1 MQFLQYTHNPWLVAA
16 SLAVALMAGFTG
28 LSLTSGLRDKS
39 LEQRKISI
47 AMAAIA
53 LGGGIWSMHFVAMLG
68 LQLPVLF
75 YYDAVITL
83 ISALIAI
90 LIVGCSLLLL
100 HFRPRTPT
108 TLTLAGGIIGI
119 GIVAMHYTGMAGLQM
134 CRAVYTPLGVALAV
148 GGSLLFSIGAVWL
161 AYGKRTQR
169 NLLLGTLGFG
179 LAVFCVH
186 FVAILGSRFAVNPL
200 VRDVGPLIGNEVMAI
215 GVVLSSFVLCGAFLL
230 TGVTFLAPTEAP
242 VAEPQPASP
251 AVPPKAMPVPE
262 SITPEPPLPRQIPYE
277 QNGRTRFL
285 SAAAVGAIRAEGH
298 YTCLYTRDAKL
309 FCAWSITEAESRLK
323 GGDSF
328 IRAHRSYLINPAH
341 VTRFERLKDS
351 GVVYFDSFPPLEKA
365 PVSRSKLK
373 PVRAALGL

>member
-1 MQFLQYTHNPWLVAA
+1 MQFLNYTHNHWLVLA

-39 LEQRKISI
+39 LEKRKISV
-47 AMAAIA
+47 AMASVA

-68 LQLPVLF
+68 LQLPILF

-83 ISALIAI
+83 ISALVAI

-100 HFRPRTPT
+100 HFRPRTPV
-108 TLTLAGGIIGI
+108 TLTLAGAIIGI
-119 GIVAMHYTGMAGLQM
+119 GIVAMHYIGMAGLEL
-134 CRAVYTPLGVALAV
+134 CRAVYTPLGLTVAAF
-148 GGSLLFSIGAVWL
+148 GSLVLSTGAVWL

-186 FVAILGSRFAVNPL
+186 FVAILGSRFVASPVS
-200 VRDVGPLIGNEVMAI
+200 REVGPMIGNEVMAI
-215 GVVLSSFVLCGAFLL
+215 GVVLTSFVLCGAFLL
-230 TGVTFLAPTEAP
+230 SGVTFLAPA
-242 VAEPQPASP
+242 Q
-251 AVPPKAMPVPE
+251 PE
-262 SITPEPPLPRQIPYE
+262 STQRNPVSPETVRTLRPDAATAAPATPPRQIPYE
-277 QNGRTRFL
+277 QNGRTLFL
-285 SAAAVGAIRAEGH
+285 SPAAVGAIRAEGH
-298 YTCLYTRDAKL
+298 YTFLYTRDAKL
-309 FCAWSITEAESRLK
+309 FCAWSITEAEIHLRGSP
-323 GGDSF
+323 F

-341 VTRFERLKDS
+341 VTRFERLKDN
-351 GVVYFDSFPPLEKA
+351 GIVYFDSFEALEKA

>member
-1 MQFLQYTHNPWLVAA
+1 MQFLQYTHNPWLVVA

-28 LSLTSGLRDKS
+28 LSLTSGLRHKS
-39 LEQRKISI
+39 LGHRKISV
-47 AMAAIA
+47 ALAAIA

-68 LQLPVLF
+68 MQLPVLF

-119 GIVAMHYTGMAGLQM
+119 GIVAMHYTGMAGLQL
-134 CRAVYTPLGVALAV
+134 CRAVYTPLGLLLAICASLAL
-148 GGSLLFSIGAVWL
+148 SIGAVWL

-186 FVAILGSRFAVNPL
+186 FVAILSSRFALGAV

-230 TGVTFLAPTEAP
+230 TGVTFLAPTESGRQSPEEAGT
-242 VAEPQPASP
+242 ETQPE
-251 AVPPKAMPVPE
+251 VLPPPE
-262 SITPEPPLPRQIPYE
+262 SAAPEVPTPRQIPYE

-323 GGDSF
+323 GGSF

-351 GVVYFDSFPPLEKA
+351 GIVYFDSFPPLEKA

>member
-1 MQFLQYTHNPWLVAA
+1 MQFLSYTHNHWLVAA

-28 LSLTSGLRDKS
+28 LSLTSGLRNKS
-39 LEQRKISI
+39 LEKRKISV
-47 AMAAIA
+47 ALAAVA

-68 LQLPVLF
+68 LQLPILF

-100 HFRPRTPT
+100 HFRPRTPA
-108 TLTLAGGIIGI
+108 TLTLAGVIIGI
-119 GIVAMHYTGMAGLQM
+119 GIVAMHYIGMAGLEL
-134 CRAVYTPLGVALAV
+134 CRAVYTPLGLVV
-148 GGSLLFSIGAVWL
+148 SVVGSLALSIGAVWL

-186 FVAILGSRFAVNPL
+186 FVAILGSRFAAAPVT
-200 VRDVGPLIGNEVMAI
+200 RDVGPMIGNEALAI
-215 GVVLSSFVLCGAFLL
+215 GVVLTSFVLCGAFLL
-230 TGVTFLAPTEAP
+230 TGVTFLAPAEAQKADVSP
-242 VAEPQPASP
+242 DGPASEVP
-251 AVPPKAMPVPE
+251 AADWPAA
-262 SITPEPPLPRQIPYE
+262 LPRQIPYE
-277 QNGRTRFL
+277 QNGRTLFL
-285 SAAAVGAIRAEGH
+285 SPAVVGAIRAEGH
-298 YTCLYTRDAKL
+298 YTVLYTRDSKL
-309 FCAWSITEAESRLK
+309 FCAWSITEAESHLK
-323 GGDSF
+323 GSPF

-341 VTRFERLKDS
+341 VTRFERLKDN
-351 GVVYFDSFPPLEKA
+351 GIVYFDSFAPLVKA